1 MKDKDVKSKC
11 RNRLCFIP
19 MILVALFLANC
30 QDDEAKMVF
39 DPGIPVQI
47 TGFSPD
53 TGGAGTQLVIS
64 GRNFGTE
71 KELIKVMVG
80 KSRREASIIG
90 SDGNHIYAVV
100 AARSDT
106 GRIYVEVGAEGSV
119 RKDSSKTEFS
129 YQIQENVST
138 YSGTGDRE
146 TLDGVR
152 LGSSD
157 EAARY
162 DCPHYMT
169 IDDEGVI
176 YVLEGDQEGT
186 ADNQGLRII
195 NGDEVTSGFR
205 RSNKDRQGRFRS
217 ICFSMSQDTLFL
229 AQDDGDV
236 NKAAFFISTRNN
248 SFQDL
253 TEVVTGTN
261 QCNTVAVNPVTG
273 ELFFNSFGRGITYR
287 YNFKEGKPNY
297 GMFITYTNK
306 DANQYFKEDNYIL
319 ENVFDLE
326 VIHIKR
332 LNQIPRNIIF
342 PIMIVL
348 ASLVVVYTFFAMKSK
363 VANEINIIG
372 VYREI
377 GFSKSSLIKKY
388 SIDTSVLTFFTSFVG
403 YFLVTVCCSI
413 FASIAKIYGLNIIN
427 VLLYPSTYIILVSL
441 LILNLIFGL
450 LPIQL
455 LMRKTPSE
463 IISKYDI

>member
-138 YSGTGDRE
+138 YSGTGDQE

-287 YNFKEGKPNY
+287 YNFKEGKVEHMGEDMGESKELYFCWSLDGKKLFAVVRNGSYIAVADYNLNTRVLGGWTPIIGKMHDDNLGADADY
-297 GMFITYTNK
+297 RDGVGTAAWLNTPCQMVAGPDGDYFLADRNNHIIRRIVENAPGSFQVTTYAGQPKTEGYVDGK
-306 DANQYFKEDNYIL
+306 PLKSQFRQPSGL
-319 ENVFDLE
+319 TVDLE
-326 VIHIKR
+326 TGTIYVADR
-332 LNQIPRNIIF
+332 DNQRIRK
-342 PIMIVL
+342 IV
-348 ASLVVVYTFFAMKSK
+348 V
-363 VANEINIIG
+363 E
-372 VYREI
+372 
-377 GFSKSSLIKKY
+377 
-388 SIDTSVLTFFTSFVG
+388 
-403 YFLVTVCCSI
+403 
-413 FASIAKIYGLNIIN
+413 
-427 VLLYPSTYIILVSL
+427 
-441 LILNLIFGL
+441 
-450 LPIQL
+450 
-455 LMRKTPSE
+455 
-463 IISKYDI
+463 

>member
-1 MKDKDVKSKC
+1 
-11 RNRLCFIP
+11 
-19 MILVALFLANC
+19 
-30 QDDEAKMVF
+30 
-39 DPGIPVQI
+39 
-47 TGFSPD
+47 
-53 TGGAGTQLVIS
+53 
-64 GRNFGTE
+64 
-71 KELIKVMVG
+71 MVG

-236 NKAAFFISTRNN
+236 
-248 SFQDL
+248 
-253 TEVVTGTN
+253 
-261 QCNTVAVNPVTG
+261 
-273 ELFFNSFGRGITYR
+273 
-287 YNFKEGKPNY
+287 
-297 GMFITYTNK
+297 
-306 DANQYFKEDNYIL
+306 
-319 ENVFDLE
+319 
-326 VIHIKR
+326 KR
-332 LNQIPRNIIF
+332 LFSFRLAIIVF
-342 PIMIVL
+342 RI
-348 ASLVVVYTFFAMKSK
+348 
-363 VANEINIIG
+363 
-372 VYREI
+372 
-377 GFSKSSLIKKY
+377 
-388 SIDTSVLTFFTSFVG
+388 
-403 YFLVTVCCSI
+403 
-413 FASIAKIYGLNIIN
+413 
-427 VLLYPSTYIILVSL
+427 
-441 LILNLIFGL
+441 
-450 LPIQL
+450 
-455 LMRKTPSE
+455 
-463 IISKYDI
+463 